1 MVSSGAT
8 SSALVLLTI
17 VAFLC
22 GSISSEVSVDDAAAT
37 AATATA
43 ACKVELSPKASAQGV
58 QNRTFNDGA
67 YCAYLGLRYARPPL
81 GELRFA
87 DPVPQELEGHGN
99 YTAYGSV
106 CAQFTNINQQ
116 TAVKG
121 DEDCLFLNI
130 FTPLLAG
137 ERDEAAQGPVKY
149 PVLVFVHGGSFIA
162 GSGEVHGVDLLMD
175 NEVIV
180 VTLNYRLGVL
190 GFLRH
195 DRYNLTGN
203 YGLKDQLVA
212 LEWIARYVEHF
223 GGDPQRVTL
232 MGHSAGGAAV
242 THHLYH
248 PRAQQL
254 FQGLIV
260 LSGSLLAPWA
270 LNYDYRKCTENYLHD
285 LPTTTLE
292 ELRKLDFKRLF
303 LRDAKLRYAFV
314 FSSMFYS
321 CFIPTLEEAGT
332 PGAYFNHAPHLQVL
346 RTAAPS
352 IPILMSETSSEFEQL
367 LDHVTNFWMSDNFLN
382 NQTRTLKGQ
391 IGEILDNLCGWY
403 VSQGL
408 EESRR
413 RFYQMTAC
421 MANVRY
427 PIRRLLNTLTSDA
440 LYYMRFE
447 FDGKFGE
454 YKKKTYVDY
463 VDQEKPGALHG
474 DELGYIF
481 SPFNLREALAN
492 RSGYAKELSVHIKT
506 VQLLA
511 NFVKYGNPTPKLNK
525 LSKMVWPTYS
535 AVRGR
540 TQYLNVNDEFD
551 VRSPGE
557 EDLYY
562 LVWDVMYECLY
573 YSNCTEMVSLKSLSE
588 EYAVTQ
594 LPRSNADDYD
604 LDADIKNNV
613 T

>member
-1 MVSSGAT
+1 MVST
-8 SSALVLLTI
+8 TPALVLLTI
-17 VAFLC
+17 VASAC
-22 GSISSEVSVDDAAAT
+22 GSISSEVSVDAAA
-37 AATATA
+37 AAAAA
-43 ACKVELSPKASAQGV
+43 ACKVELSQKASAQGV
-58 QNRTFNDGA
+58 QNRTFNDVA
-67 YCAYLGLRYARPPL
+67 YCAYLGLRYARPPI

-87 DPVPQELEGHGN
+87 DPVPQELEGHRN

-106 CAQFTNINQQ
+106 CAQFNNINLQ
-116 TAVKG
+116 TEVKG

-130 FTPLLAG
+130 FTPLAG
-137 ERDEAAQGPVKY
+137 RDETGDGPIKY

-175 NEVIV
+175 NEVVV

-212 LEWIARYVEHF
+212 LEWIVRYVEHF

-248 PRAQQL
+248 PRARQL

-260 LSGSLLAPWA
+260 LSGSMLAPWA
-270 LNYDYRKCTENYLHD
+270 LNYDYRKCTDNYLHD
-285 LPTTTLE
+285 LSATTLE
-292 ELRKLDFKRLF
+292 ELRELDFKKLYR
-303 LRDAKLRYAFV
+303 RDARLRYAFA

-321 CFIPTLEEAGT
+321 CFIPTLEAEGT
-332 PGAYFNHAPHLQVL
+332 PGAYFSRAPHLEVL
-346 RTAAPS
+346 RTASPS

-367 LDHVTNFWMSDNFLN
+367 LDHVTDFWMSDNFLN
-382 NQTRTLKGQ
+382 NRNVTLKRQ
-391 IGEILDNLCGWY
+391 IAEILDNLSGWY
-403 VSQGL
+403 VAQGL

-413 RFYQMTAC
+413 RFYQMIAC

-427 PIRRLLNTLTSDA
+427 PIRRLLDTLVSDS

-454 YKKKTYVDY
+454 YKKKTYVEY

-492 RSGYAKELSVHIKT
+492 RSEYAKELSVHIKT
-506 VQLLA
+506 VQLLS
-511 NFVKYGNPTPKLNK
+511 NFVKYGNPTPKR
-525 LSKMVWPTYS
+525 SKAADAVWPTYS
-535 AVRGR
+535 AARGR
-540 TQYLNVNDEFD
+540 TQYLNVNDEFHIHPERD
-551 VRSPGE
+551 R
-557 EDLYY
+557 DLYY
-562 LVWDVMYECLY
+562 LVWTVMYECLY
-573 YSNCTEMVSLKSLSE
+573 YSNCSEMEGLQVLAE

-604 LDADIKNNV
+604 LDEDIKNNV

>member
-1 MVSSGAT
+1 MVSAT
-8 SSALVLLTI
+8 PALVLLTI

-22 GSISSEVSVDDAAAT
+22 GSISSEVSADA
-37 AATATA
+37 A
-43 ACKVELSPKASAQGV
+43 ACKVELSQKASAQGV
-58 QNRTFNDGA
+58 QNRTFNDVA
-67 YCAYLGLRYARPPL
+67 YCAYLGLRFARPPI

-87 DPVPQELEGHGN
+87 DPVPQELEGHRN

-106 CAQFTNINQQ
+106 CAQFKNINLQ
-116 TAVKG
+116 TEVKG

-130 FTPLLAG
+130 FTPLAG
-137 ERDEAAQGPVKY
+137 RDEAQGPVKY

-175 NEVIV
+175 NEVVV

-203 YGLKDQLVA
+203 YGLKDQILA
-212 LEWIARYVEHF
+212 LEWIVRYVEHF

-260 LSGSLLAPWA
+260 LSGSMLAPWA
-270 LNYDYRKCTENYLHD
+270 LNYDYRKCTDNYLHD
-285 LPTTTLE
+285 LTATTLE
-292 ELRKLDFKRLF
+292 ELRELDFKKLYR
-303 LRDAKLRYAFV
+303 RDARLRYAFA

-321 CFIPTLEEAGT
+321 CFIPTLEEEGH
-332 PGAYFNHAPHLQVL
+332 PGAYFNRAPHQQILHTV
-346 RTAAPS
+346 APS

-367 LDHVTNFWMSDNFLN
+367 LNHVTDFWMSDNYPN
-382 NQTRTLKGQ
+382 NQNVTLKRQ
-391 IGEILDNLCGWY
+391 IAVILDNLSSWVVAEGM
-403 VSQGL
+403 
-408 EESRR
+408 EESRP
-413 RFYQMTAC
+413 RFYQMFAC

-427 PIRRLLNTLTSDA
+427 PIRRLLDTLVSDS
-440 LYYMRFE
+440 LYYMHFE

-454 YKKKTYVDY
+454 YKKKTYVEY
-463 VDQEKPGALHG
+463 VDQNKPGALHG

-492 RSGYAKELSVHIKT
+492 RSEYAQELSVHIKV
-506 VQLLA
+506 VQLFA
-511 NFVKYGNPTPKLNK
+511 NFVKYGNPTPKRHK
-525 LSKMVWPTYS
+525 LSRTVWPTYS
-535 AVRGR
+535 AARDS
-540 TQYLNVNDEFD
+540 TQYLNVNDEFHI
-551 VRSPGE
+551 RSVE
-557 EDLYY
+557 DRDLYY
-562 LVWDVMYECLY
+562 LVWNVMYECLY
-573 YSNCTEMVSLKSLSE
+573 YSNCSEMVKLEQLSE
-588 EYAVTQ
+588 EYSVPQ
-594 LPRSNADDYD
+594 LSRSNADDYD
-604 LDADIKNNV
+604 LDEDIKNNV